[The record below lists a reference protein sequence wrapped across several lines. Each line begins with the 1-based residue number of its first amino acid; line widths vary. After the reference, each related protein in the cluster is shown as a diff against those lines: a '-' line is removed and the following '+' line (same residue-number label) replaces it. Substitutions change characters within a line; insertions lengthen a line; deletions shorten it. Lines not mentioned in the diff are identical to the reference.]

1 MAVINYMNNKD
12 RLTNTNSEEQFS
24 ISQPQISIK
33 QVMDML
39 EQHLGSTSEIVYHDL
54 TKPYEHTIVDIR
66 NGYITGRRIGGCGSN
81 LGLEVIRGFK
91 KNGDKF
97 NYITHTKTGRILRS
111 SSIYLRDGDKVVGSI
126 CINTDITDTVRL
138 ENILKNYNGY
148 SIEQSSPEHFANN
161 VEELLE
167 SFMREGQ
174 ELVGMPAPLMGREEK
189 IKFVKHL
196 DSKGA
201 FLITRSSEQ
210 VCEFLNISKNTLYNY
225 LEAVRSE
232 NNESSSKD

>member
-1 MAVINYMNNKD
+1 MNNRD
-12 RLTNTNSEEQFS
+12 PQENIDNQVDTM
-24 ISQPQISIK
+24 QPQISIK
-33 QVMDML
+33 QVMDLL

-66 NGYITGRRIGGCGSN
+66 NGYITGRRVGGCGSN

-111 SSIYLRDGDKVVGSI
+111 SSIYIHDGDQVTGSI
-126 CINTDITDTVRL
+126 CVNTDITDTVRF
-138 ENILKNYNGY
+138 ENILKTYNGY
-148 SIEQSSPEHFANN
+148 SIEQSSPEHFASN

-167 SFMREGQ
+167 AFMREGQ

-189 IKFVKHL
+189 IKFVKYL
-196 DSKGA
+196 DGKGA

-232 NNESSSKD
+232 NNEPKV

>member
-1 MAVINYMNNKD
+1 MEKKFSENNLENEKLD
-12 RLTNTNSEEQFS
+12 RNDTDE
-24 ISQPQISIK
+24 PQISIK
-33 QVMDML
+33 KVLNLL
-39 EQHLGSTSEIVYHDL
+39 EQHLGNTSEIVYHDL
-54 TKPYEHTIVDIR
+54 TKPYEHTITDIR
-66 NGYITGRRIGGCGSN
+66 NGYITGRRVGGCGSN
-81 LGLEVIRGFK
+81 LGLEVIRGVK
-91 KNGDKF
+91 KDGDKF

-111 SSIYLRDGDKVVGSI
+111 SSIYISEGGKVVGSI
-126 CINTDITDTVRL
+126 CVNTDITDTVRL
-138 ENILKNYNGY
+138 ENILKIYNGY
-148 SIEQSSPEHFANN
+148 NIEQSSPEHFASN

-167 SFMREGQ
+167 VFMKEGQ

-189 IKFVKHL
+189 LKFVKYL

-232 NNESSSKD
+232 EGESKA